1 MKKIL
6 SFFAVFLTVTLLSVG
21 ALAEGNITEI
31 RSDVGGAVGDVIER
45 AVYGSIIHVTGTG
58 FRNTQGDRFVRMEF
72 SSPEVFH
79 KDLTVLSWSRT
90 DIRVQIPSM
99 ESFPASCHSISVT
112 GNIMIMDSEGPFS
125 DSISFTVAPPI
136 PGVAATR
143 VREELSRARIP
154 GAGGEEEEPEV
165 VFSPAPLTAQP
176 VKQPERYEVATKYEA
191 FTFPSR
197 DRVEIEARQPS
208 LTFYLPPFIDSV
220 SPGEFSPGELIT
232 ITGRNFSEQESKILT
247 VYFTY
252 EPEGISQ
259 SFYMDLYVPPGY
271 WEPTRIRAIVPGWDS
286 NSFRLSPYEERGALP
301 ASLRDYVSR
310 YYIQGKLRIINM
322 PDTRISN
329 EKIVRLSP
337 VVIAPEITYAADKV
351 TSGGDLWLYGMG
363 FGETRGTSGRI
374 VYKKGLLSY
383 FFGRENTFNVDHWES
398 TAIKVQIPS
407 SLEAGT
413 YYVCVIDAAGVESNR
428 VRVEVSNITLDREII
443 DKTKVQQRLLKPP
456 SRSLP

>member
-154 GAGGEEEEPEV
+154 GAGGEEEEPAV

-176 VKQPERYEVATKYEA
+176 VKQPERYEMAPMAYEA
-191 FTFPSR
+191 YTFPRR
-197 DRVEIEARQPS
+197 DRVEVEARQPS

-220 SPGEFSPGELIT
+220 SPAEFSPGELIT
-232 ITGRNFSEQESKILT
+232 ITGRNFYEQGSKILT

-259 SFYMDLYVPPGY
+259 SFYMDLFVVS
-271 WEPTRIRAIVPGWDS
+271 WEPTRITAIVPGWDS
-286 NSFRLSPYEERGALP
+286 NVFRLSPYEERGVLP
-301 ASLRDYVSR
+301 QDLNDFASS
-310 YYIQGKLRIINM
+310 YYIQGRLRMIKM

-329 EKIVRLSP
+329 EKTVRLSP
-337 VVIAPEITYAADKV
+337 VAVAPEITYAADKAI
-351 TSGGDLWLYGMG
+351 SGGYLWLYGMG
-363 FGETRGTSGRI
+363 FGETRGASGRI

-383 FFGRENTFNVDHWES
+383 FFGRENTFIVDHWES
-398 TAIKVQIPS
+398 TAIKVQIPP

-443 DKTKVQQRLLKPP
+443 DKTRVQPRLLKPP